1 MKEYGTQEAI
11 RARFIAFEGGEGVG
25 KSTQAKRLVDA
36 LAQRGIDSLLTREPG
51 GTPGAETIRK
61 LLLDPPGTGWQ
72 VQAEA
77 LLFAA
82 ARSDHVAKAIKP
94 ALLSGKWV
102 VCDRFVLSSRAYQGL
117 AGGLGDAEVRELH
130 RIGSGGLTPCL
141 TFLLEAP
148 GDDVAER
155 LRRRDGDKADAI
167 GGRNERYHGDVARG
181 FAGLAQ
187 GDETIVQID
196 ASGTQDEVHAAIM
209 PHVEALLAAVS

>member
-1 MKEYGTQEAI
+1 MTHHDIK
-11 RARFIAFEGGEGVG
+11 ARFIAFEGGEGVG
-25 KSTQAKRLVDA
+25 KSTQAKRLVEA
-36 LAQRGIDSLLTREPG
+36 LASRGIDALLTREPG
-51 GTPGAETIRK
+51 GTTGAEMIRK
-61 LLLDPPGTGWQ
+61 LLLEPPGTGWR

-94 ALLSGKWV
+94 ALMAGRWV

-117 AGGLGDAEVRELH
+117 AGGLGDEEVRTLH
-130 RIGSGGLTPCL
+130 QIGSGGLLPCR

-155 LRRRDGDKADAI
+155 LRKRDGDEVDAI
-167 GGRNERYHGDVARG
+167 GGRDARYHADVARG

-187 GDETIVQID
+187 DDDTIIQID
-196 ASGTQDEVHAAIM
+196 ASGSADAVH
-209 PHVEALLAAVS
+209 EAVMRELAPLLVGEA

>member
-1 MKEYGTQEAI
+1 MTHHDIK
-11 RARFIAFEGGEGVG
+11 ARFIAFEGGEGVG
-25 KSTQAKRLVDA
+25 KSTQAKRLVEA
-36 LAQRGIDSLLTREPG
+36 LASRGIDALLTREPG
-51 GTPGAETIRK
+51 GTTGAEMIRK
-61 LLLDPPGTGWQ
+61 LLLEPPGAGWR

-94 ALLSGKWV
+94 ALMAGRWV

-117 AGGLGDAEVRELH
+117 AGGLGDEEVRTLH
-130 RIGSGGLTPCL
+130 QIGSGGLLPCR

-155 LRRRDGDKADAI
+155 LRKRDGDEVDAI
-167 GGRNERYHGDVARG
+167 GGRDARYHADVARG

-187 GDETIVQID
+187 DDDTIIQID
-196 ASGTQDEVHAAIM
+196 ASGSADAVH
-209 PHVEALLAAVS
+209 EAVMRELAPLLVGEA

>member
-1 MKEYGTQEAI
+1 MTHHDIK
-11 RARFIAFEGGEGVG
+11 ARFIAFEGGEGVG
-25 KSTQAKRLVDA
+25 KSTQAKRLVEA
-36 LAQRGIDSLLTREPG
+36 LASRGINALLTREPG
-51 GTPGAETIRK
+51 GTTGAEMIRK
-61 LLLDPPGTGWQ
+61 LLLEPPGTGWR

-94 ALLSGKWV
+94 ALMAGRWV

-117 AGGLGDAEVRELH
+117 AGGLGDEEVRTLH
-130 RIGSGGLTPCL
+130 QIGSGGLLPCR

-155 LRRRDGDKADAI
+155 LRKRDGDEVDAI
-167 GGRNERYHGDVARG
+167 GGRDARYHADVARG

-187 GDETIVQID
+187 DDDTIIQID
-196 ASGTQDEVHAAIM
+196 ASGSADAVHETVMRELA
-209 PHVEALLAAVS
+209 PLLAGEA

>member
-1 MKEYGTQEAI
+1 MTHHDIK
-11 RARFIAFEGGEGVG
+11 ARFIAFEGGEGVG
-25 KSTQAKRLVDA
+25 KSTQAKRLVEA
-36 LAQRGIDSLLTREPG
+36 LANRGIDALLTREPG
-51 GTPGAETIRK
+51 GTTGAEMIRK
-61 LLLDPPGTGWQ
+61 LLLEPPGTGWR

-94 ALLSGKWV
+94 ALLAGRWV

-117 AGGLGDAEVRELH
+117 AGGLGDEEVRTLH
-130 RIGSGGLTPCL
+130 QIGSGGLLPCR

-155 LRRRDGDKADAI
+155 LRKRDGDEVDAI
-167 GGRNERYHGDVARG
+167 GGRDARYHADVARG

-187 GDETIVQID
+187 DDDTIIQID
-196 ASGTQDEVHAAIM
+196 ASGSADAVH
-209 PHVEALLAAVS
+209 EAVMRELAPLLVGEA

>member
-1 MKEYGTQEAI
+1 VNRHEIK
-11 RARFIAFEGGEGVG
+11 ARFIAFEGGEGVG
-25 KSTQAKRLVDA
+25 KSTQAKRLVEA
-36 LAQRGIDSLLTREPG
+36 LATRGIDALLTREPG
-51 GTPGAETIRK
+51 GTTGAEMIRK
-61 LLLDPPGTGWQ
+61 LLLEPPGTGWR

-94 ALLSGKWV
+94 ALLAGRWV

-117 AGGLGDAEVRELH
+117 AGGLGDEEVRTLH
-130 RIGSGGLTPCL
+130 QIGSGGLLPCR

-155 LRRRDGDKADAI
+155 LRKRDGDEVDAI
-167 GGRNERYHGDVARG
+167 GGRDARYHADVARG

-187 GDETIVQID
+187 DNDTIVQID
-196 ASGTQDEVHAAIM
+196 ASGSADAVH
-209 PHVEALLAAVS
+209 EAVMRELAPLLVGEA

>member
-1 MKEYGTQEAI
+1 MNRHDIK
-11 RARFIAFEGGEGVG
+11 ARFIAFEGGEGVG
-25 KSTQAKRLVDA
+25 KSTQARRLVEA
-36 LAQRGIDSLLTREPG
+36 LADRGIDALLTREPG
-51 GTPGAETIRK
+51 GTTGAEMIRK
-61 LLLDPPGTGWQ
+61 LLLDPPGTGWR

-94 ALLSGKWV
+94 ALLAGRWV

-117 AGGLGDAEVRELH
+117 AGGLGDEEVRMLH
-130 RIGSGGLTPCL
+130 QIGSGGLLPCR

-155 LRRRDGDKADAI
+155 LRKRDGDEADAI
-167 GGRNERYHGDVARG
+167 GGRDARYHADVARG

-187 GDETIVQID
+187 DDDTIIQID
-196 ASGTQDEVHAAIM
+196 ASGTADAVHETVMRELA
-209 PHVEALLAAVS
+209 PLLAGEA

>member
-1 MKEYGTQEAI
+1 MTPHAI
-11 RARFIAFEGGEGVG
+11 KARFIAFEGGEGVG
-25 KSTQAKRLVDA
+25 KSTQAKRLVEA
-36 LAQRGIDSLLTREPG
+36 LAKRGIDALLTREPG
-51 GTPGAETIRK
+51 GTTGAEMIRK
-61 LLLDPPGTGWQ
+61 LLLQPPGSGWR

-94 ALLSGKWV
+94 ALLAGKWV

-117 AGGLGDAEVRELH
+117 AGGLGDAEVRTLH
-130 RIGSGGLTPCL
+130 KIGSDGLLPCR

-155 LRRRDGDKADAI
+155 LRKRDGDETDAI
-167 GGRNERYHGDVARG
+167 GGRDARYHADVARG

-187 GDETIVQID
+187 GDDSIVQID
-196 ASGTQDEVHAAIM
+196 ASGSADAVHAAVM
-209 PHVEALLAAVS
+209 QELEPLLTDTP

>member
-1 MKEYGTQEAI
+1 MTHHDIK
-11 RARFIAFEGGEGVG
+11 ARFIAFEGGEGVG
-25 KSTQAKRLVDA
+25 KSTQAKRLVEA
-36 LAQRGIDSLLTREPG
+36 LANRGIDALLTREPG
-51 GTPGAETIRK
+51 GTTGAEMIRK
-61 LLLDPPGTGWQ
+61 LLLEPPGTGWR

-94 ALLSGKWV
+94 ALLAGRWV

-117 AGGLGDAEVRELH
+117 AGGLGDEEVRTLH
-130 RIGSGGLTPCL
+130 QIGSGGLLPCR

-155 LRRRDGDKADAI
+155 LRKRDGDEVDAI
-167 GGRNERYHGDVARG
+167 GGRDARYHADVARG

-187 GDETIVQID
+187 DDDTIIQID
-196 ASGTQDEVHAAIM
+196 ASGSADAVHETVMRELA
-209 PHVEALLAAVS
+209 PLLAGEA

>member
-1 MKEYGTQEAI
+1 MSEPAEPHPM

-25 KSTQAKRLVDA
+25 KSTQAKMLVAA
-36 LAQRGIDSLLTREPG
+36 LAERGIDALLTREPG
-51 GTPGAETIRK
+51 GTTGAEMIRE
-61 LLLDPPGTGWQ
+61 LLLKPPGTGWQ

-94 ALLSGKWV
+94 ALMAGKWV

-117 AGGLGDAEVRELH
+117 AGGLGDEEVKTLH
-130 RIGSGGLTPCL
+130 KIGSGGLLPCR

-148 GDDVAER
+148 GDEVTAR
-155 LRRRDGDKADAI
+155 LRRRDGDEADAI
-167 GGRNERYHGDVARG
+167 GGRNAKYHADVARG

-187 GDETIVQID
+187 NDDTIVQID
-196 ASGTQDEVHAAIM
+196 ASGSVDEVHAAVMRGIE
-209 PHVEALLAAVS
+209 PLLAPVS